1 MKFGFFARRSVFLY
15 IRDQSFDVCF
25 QVEIVYIQQGF
36 AVGSLLEE
44 FPGFVRSW
52 FAGKCFSWFQIDL
65 RRNLWQ
71 GLPRVFDILV
81 LFGIKVVNFLC
92 SGREGFQLYTRV
104 LLGKFFRVVAVQRND
119 LEVPGVAVAAHGA
132 RGSPGR
138 VMLLVVS
145 ILFLEFCLLY
155 LLSEV
160 ISVLFLF
167 LY

>member
-1 MKFGFFARRSVFLY
+1 M
-15 IRDQSFDVCF
+15 
-25 QVEIVYIQQGF
+25 
-36 AVGSLLEE
+36 GSLLEE
-44 FPGFVRSW
+44 FPGFVCFW
-52 FAGKCFSWFQIDL
+52 FAGKCLSWFQNDLL

-132 RGSPGR
+132 WGSPGR

-145 ILFLEFCLLY
+145 ILFLEFCFFY
-155 LLSEV
+155 FLSEV
-160 ISVLFLF
+160 ISVLFLS

>member
-1 MKFGFFARRSVFLY
+1 MKFGFFARRFVFLY
-15 IRDQSFDVCF
+15 FRDQSFDFCF
-25 QVEIVYIQQGF
+25 QVEKVNVQQGF

-52 FAGKCFSWFQIDL
+52 FAGKCFSWFQNDL

-104 LLGKFFRVVAVQRND
+104 CLASSSGLWLFRGMTSKCQVWRLLHMEQGAV
-119 LEVPGVAVAAHGA
+119 
-132 RGSPGR
+132 RG
-138 VMLLVVS
+138 
-145 ILFLEFCLLY
+145 E
-155 LLSEV
+155 
-160 ISVLFLF
+160 
-167 LY
+167 